1 MLYALYMAWS
11 LIHIYQYQH
20 TELQGDI
27 VELLFGWFQRPEL
40 WNLAETLE
48 AIVHCFGQIAIG
60 SVDKFLVHRCKRPRG
75 WLVLLYSLLTQSQ
88 IYLPQGKYLVS
99 PSSVSGAIDPSIESR
114 AKRWR
119 CLYR

>member
-27 VELLFGWFQRPEL
+27 AELLFGWFQRPEL

-60 SVDKFLVHRCKRPRG
+60 SVDKFLVHRYLSSTREISRI
-75 WLVLLYSLLTQSQ
+75 SL
-88 IYLPQGKYLVS
+88 I
-99 PSSVSGAIDPSIESR
+99 SVRSH
-114 AKRWR
+114 
-119 CLYR
+119 